1 MELTE
6 SEALR
11 AYARMLNT
19 LDVQPLEDLL
29 AEDFVYE
36 SQNVLEPLASR
47 QAFLDY
53 MRPKRQTIASAGAT
67 VYAEMGTVD
76 THVENQ
82 LCVILAQNDR
92 SNLVGVVLAKVE
104 GGLLKRLDLCIVPPP
119 ETAERSGEY
128 PR

>member
-1 MELTE
+1 
-6 SEALR
+6 
-11 AYARMLNT
+11 
-19 LDVQPLEDLL
+19 
-29 AEDFVYE
+29 
-36 SQNVLEPLASR
+36 
-47 QAFLDY
+47 
-53 MRPKRQTIASAGAT
+53 
-67 VYAEMGTVD
+67 MGTVD

-119 ETAERSGEY
+119 EAAERSGEY